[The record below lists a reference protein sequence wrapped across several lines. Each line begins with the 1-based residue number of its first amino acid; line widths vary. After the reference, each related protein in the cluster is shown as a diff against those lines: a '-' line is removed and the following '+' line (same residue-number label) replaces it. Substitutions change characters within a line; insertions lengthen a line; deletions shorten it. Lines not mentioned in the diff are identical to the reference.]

1 MTTSEKNRQVIHLY
15 LIAADEHYY
24 FGSIQ
29 AMYAHFTHEQLGVAS
44 QTLYNTWKN
53 EPYITDMAVIRK
65 GRLIQKKQL
74 NITKGELKSKIGR
87 R

>member
-1 MTTSEKNRQVIHLY
+1 MTTSEKNRQVIHVY
-15 LIAADEHYY
+15 LVAEDEHHY

-74 NITKGELKSKIGR
+74 NTMTGELKSKIGK
-87 R
+87 